1 MAWCRLIDTGHAGH
15 LLTDF
20 EHLIMRLLQILLSC
34 FILTPSLGWTDQTD
48 PRLDELFVTLKQT
61 ADGQVIRIT
70 ENRIWSIWLQ
80 HSNSTVEDLMQMGT
94 VRMNSEMYSEAL
106 LIYNRIIENFPD
118 YAEAWNKR
126 ATLYYMVG
134 NHDASIADI
143 EKVLAL
149 EPRHFGALSGLG
161 LVYIQRE
168 ELGKAKQAF
177 EDLIAVHPNSP
188 NAQQNLQSVIDSLRL
203 NII

>member
-1 MAWCRLIDTGHAGH
+1 MAWFRRIARHRVIE
-15 LLTDF
+15 F

-34 FILTPSLGWTDQTD
+34 FILIPSLGWTDQTD

-61 ADGQVIRIT
+61 ADGQVIRST

-80 HSNSTVEDLMQMGT
+80 HTNSTVVKLMQMGSA
-94 VRMNSEMYSEAL
+94 RMNGRLYSDAL
-106 LIYNRIIENFPD
+106 LIYSSIIENFPD
-118 YAEAWNKR
+118 YAEAWNQR
-126 ATLYYMVG
+126 ATLYYIVG

-143 EKVLAL
+143 EKVLTL

-168 ELGKAKQAF
+168 ELNKAKHAF

-188 NAQQNLQSVIDSLRL
+188 NAQQNLQSVIDSLRR
-203 NII
+203 NVI

>member
-1 MAWCRLIDTGHAGH
+1 
-15 LLTDF
+15 
-20 EHLIMRLLQILLSC
+20 MRPHQILFFCL
-34 FILTPSLGWTDQTD
+34 LLLPSLGWADQTD
-48 PRLDELFVTLKQT
+48 PRLDQLFDMLKQT
-61 ADGQVIRIT
+61 ADIQVIRST
-70 ENRIWSIWLQ
+70 ENRIWEIWLQ
-80 HSNSTVEDLMQMGT
+80 HSNSDVEDLMQMGT
-94 VRMNSEMYSEAL
+94 ERMNSRLYSEAL
-106 LIYNRIIENFPD
+106 LIFSRIIENFPD

-126 ATLYYMVG
+126 ATLYYIAG

-188 NAQQNLQSVIDSLRL
+188 NARQNLQSVNDSLRL

>member
-1 MAWCRLIDTGHAGH
+1 MAGH

-20 EHLIMRLLQILLSC
+20 GHLIMRLLQILLSC
-34 FILTPSLGWTDQTD
+34 FIMTPSLGWADQTD

-61 ADGQVIRIT
+61 ADGQAIRIT
-70 ENRIWSIWLQ
+70 ENRIWNIWLQ

-94 VRMNSEMYSEAL
+94 VRMNGQLYSEAL

-188 NAQQNLQSVIDSLRL
+188 NAQQNLQSVIDSLRR
-203 NII
+203 NVI

>member
-1 MAWCRLIDTGHAGH
+1 
-15 LLTDF
+15 
-20 EHLIMRLLQILLSC
+20 MRLLQILLSC
-34 FILTPSLGWTDQTD
+34 FIMTPSLGWTDQTD

-94 VRMNSEMYSEAL
+94 VRMNGQMYSEAL

-134 NHDASIADI
+134 NHDASITDI

-188 NAQQNLQSVIDSLRL
+188 NAQQNLQSVIDSLRRTV
-203 NII
+203 I

>member
-1 MAWCRLIDTGHAGH
+1 
-15 LLTDF
+15 
-20 EHLIMRLLQILLSC
+20 
-34 FILTPSLGWTDQTD
+34 
-48 PRLDELFVTLKQT
+48 
-61 ADGQVIRIT
+61 
-70 ENRIWSIWLQ
+70 
-80 HSNSTVEDLMQMGT
+80 MQMGSA
-94 VRMNSEMYSEAL
+94 RMNGQMYSEAL
-106 LIYNRIIENFPD
+106 LIYDRIIENFPD
-118 YAEAWNKR
+118 YAEAWNQR

-143 EKVLAL
+143 EKVLSL

-188 NAQQNLQSVIDSLRL
+188 NAQQNLQSVIDNLRR
-203 NII
+203 NVI

>member
-1 MAWCRLIDTGHAGH
+1 
-15 LLTDF
+15 
-20 EHLIMRLLQILLSC
+20 MRLLHILLSC

-48 PRLDELFVTLKQT
+48 SRLDALFVTLKQT

-80 HSNSTVEDLMQMGT
+80 HSNSTVVELMQLGST
-94 VRMNSEMYSEAL
+94 RMNGQMYSEAL

-118 YAEAWNKR
+118 YAEAWNQR

-143 EKVLAL
+143 EKVLSL

-177 EDLIAVHPNSP
+177 EELIAVHPNSP
-188 NAQQNLQSVIDSLRL
+188 NAQQSLQSVIDSLRR
-203 NII
+203 NVI